1 VSAAVTAR
9 LCKKRFFQWAADR
22 LQTTACMGLKAA
34 DESNTAGFK
43 QFRSSETVPNQVPY
57 ADIDY
62 DSVPVVSDIQT
73 NPGTAGCVTGPNRP
87 YLRSCTAW
95 DTWFAVSA
103 AARR

>member
-1 VSAAVTAR
+1 
-9 LCKKRFFQWAADR
+9 
-22 LQTTACMGLKAA
+22 
-34 DESNTAGFK
+34 
-43 QFRSSETVPNQVPY
+43 
-57 ADIDY
+57 
-62 DSVPVVSDIQT
+62 VVSDLQT